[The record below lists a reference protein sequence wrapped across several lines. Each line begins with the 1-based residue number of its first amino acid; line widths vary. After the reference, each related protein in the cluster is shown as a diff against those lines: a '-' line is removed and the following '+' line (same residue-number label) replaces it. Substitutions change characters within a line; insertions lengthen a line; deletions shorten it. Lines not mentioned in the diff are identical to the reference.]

1 VSERE
6 RGPRPAGRPEDQA
19 RSTPPLFLV
28 DTLPAGG
35 ETVLGGP
42 EGHHA
47 ATVRRL
53 RAGEQVRLADGAG
66 GLAECTVVGPA
77 GEGLRLAVTAVRRL
91 SPPTPR
97 FVLVQALAKGDR
109 GELAVELATELGV
122 DEVLPWAAA
131 RSVTRWE
138 GARGQRS
145 LARWRSTAREA
156 AKQSRRPWV
165 PAVAELQTT
174 RQVADRIERSAAL
187 VLHEAAGSPLTAVD
201 LPTGGDLV
209 LVAGPEGGIDPAEL
223 AAFTAAGARAVR
235 LGEPVLRTSTAG
247 AAALAV
253 LSARTGR
260 W

>member
-1 VSERE
+1 V
-6 RGPRPAGRPEDQA
+6 
-19 RSTPPLFLV
+19 STPPVFLV
-28 DTLPAGG
+28 DVLPTGG
-35 ETVLGGP
+35 ETVLGGA

-47 ATVRRL
+47 AAVRRL
-53 RAGEQVRLADGAG
+53 RPGEAVRLADGAG
-66 GLAECTVVGPA
+66 GLADCTVVGPA
-77 GEGLRLAVTAVRRL
+77 DGGLRLAVAAVRRL
-91 SPPTPR
+91 SPPAPR

-138 GARGQRS
+138 GARGERA

-156 AKQSRRPWV
+156 AKQSRRAWV
-165 PAVAELQTT
+165 PVVGEPLTT
-174 RQVADRIERSAAL
+174 RQVADRIERSVAL
-187 VLHEAAGSPLTAVD
+187 VLHEAAAELLTAAP
-201 LPTGGDLV
+201 LPAAGDLV
-209 LVAGPEGGIDPAEL
+209 LVVGPEGGLDPAEL
-223 AAFTAAGARAVR
+223 AAFTAAGARPVR

-260 W
+260 WS